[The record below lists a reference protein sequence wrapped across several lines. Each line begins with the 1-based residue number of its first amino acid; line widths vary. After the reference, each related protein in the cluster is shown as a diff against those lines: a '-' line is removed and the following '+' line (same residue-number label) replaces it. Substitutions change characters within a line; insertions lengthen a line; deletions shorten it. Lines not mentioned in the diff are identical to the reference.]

1 MRRDITQRT
10 EETAFRPF
18 QQKALGNRIG
28 FRFAD
33 GQMRSLPYLQLIET
47 QFHPDIG
54 VILEFAGH
62 RVTLQGRNL
71 QQLYCELEAEE
82 IGGVGFDH
90 GPGLVD
96 GLNATVVDVG
106 ETAEELKAFARTG
119 LPQFRD
125 LAADARKVIASS
137 GAVAD
142 RIGRDPSRFLLGNQT
157 PEYRN

>member
-1 MRRDITQRT
+1 MRRDISQKT
-10 EETAFRPF
+10 EETAYRPF

-62 RVTLQGRNL
+62 RVTLSGQNL

-82 IGGVGFDH
+82 IGEIIERHTRDFAVL
-90 GPGLVD
+90 PSACYV
-96 GLNATVVDVG
+96 
-106 ETAEELKAFARTG
+106 ETILWEK
-119 LPQFRD
+119 
-125 LAADARKVIASS
+125 I
-137 GAVAD
+137 
-142 RIGRDPSRFLLGNQT
+142 
-157 PEYRN
+157 

>member
-62 RVTLQGRNL
+62 RVTLAGRNL
-71 QQLYCELEAEE
+71 MQLYCELEAEE
-82 IGGVGFDH
+82 IGEIVERHSREFAVQ
-90 GPGLVD
+90 PAACYV
-96 GLNATVVDVG
+96 
-106 ETAEELKAFARTG
+106 ETISWEK
-119 LPQFRD
+119 
-125 LAADARKVIASS
+125 I
-137 GAVAD
+137 
-142 RIGRDPSRFLLGNQT
+142 
-157 PEYRN
+157 

>member
-1 MRRDITQRT
+1 MRRDISQKS

-18 QQKALGNRIG
+18 HQKALGNRIG

-82 IGGVGFDH
+82 IGEIIERH
-90 GPGLVD
+90 SR
-96 GLNATVVDVG
+96 
-106 ETAEELKAFARTG
+106 EFAV
-119 LPQFRD
+119 LP
-125 LAADARKVIASS
+125 AACYVEKISWVKI
-137 GAVAD
+137 
-142 RIGRDPSRFLLGNQT
+142 
-157 PEYRN
+157 